1 MYKVFKQVIPQ
12 DTLSYLQDYTLF
24 VKELTEFFQG
34 KPKSNGSGKYWQGVD
49 MASSLPLATD
59 IQNQTLFD
67 IYTSDWMFKL
77 VTQFIPK
84 PYLYNDQIVV
94 KMPGE
99 EFEFQSHTDNQFGP
113 LKEDKTLVT
122 QNFMMILDDFTQEN
136 GALKV
141 RGTTQWQELLPK
153 AGDIVMIEGNTPHYS
168 GKNKSN
174 KPRRVYLCHYADRQ
188 MGKDFQSG
196 FYYQEFNGSS

>member
-1 MYKVFKQVIPQ
+1 MYKIFEQAIPA

-24 VKELTEFFQG
+24 VKELTEFYQG
-34 KPKSNGSGKYWQGVD
+34 QPKSNGSGKYWQGVD

-59 IQNQTLFD
+59 IQNQQLFEV
-67 IYTSDWMFKL
+67 YTSDWMFKL

-113 LKEDKTLVT
+113 LKEDNTLVT

-141 RGTTQWQELLPK
+141 RGTTKWHELLPK
-153 AGDIVMIEGNTPHYS
+153 TGDIVMIEGNTPHYS
-168 GKNKSN
+168 GQNKSN
-174 KPRRVYLCHYADRQ
+174 KPRRVYLCHYADRP
-188 MGKDFQSG
+188 MGKDFQAG
-196 FYYQEFNGSS
+196 FYYQAFNGGS